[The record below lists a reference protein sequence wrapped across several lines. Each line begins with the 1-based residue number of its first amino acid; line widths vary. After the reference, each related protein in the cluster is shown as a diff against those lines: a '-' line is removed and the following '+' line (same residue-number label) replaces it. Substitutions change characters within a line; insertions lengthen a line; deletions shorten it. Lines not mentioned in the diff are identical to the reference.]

1 MSIKL
6 LFLKTNQYSF
16 YSLSGEESNG
26 TIHGDVA
33 ILVNKTVPHSRIQL
47 NTSLQAIAIRAT
59 YHRTISVC
67 SIYLSPSAKFTSNDL
82 EDLLSQLSPP
92 VLLLGDLN
100 ACSTLW
106 GSSKTDIRGKLVE
119 ELLLK
124 HNLSLLNDGSH
135 TYLQPATGSSSAIDL
150 SISTP
155 S

>member
-6 LFLKTNQYSF
+6 LFLKTIQYSF

-82 EDLLSQLSPP
+82 DLSQLPPP
-92 VLLLGDLN
+92 VLLLGDFS
-100 ACSTLW
+100 AHSTLW
-106 GSSKTDIRGKLVE
+106 GSSKTDVRGKLVE
-119 ELLLK
+119 DLLLK
-124 HNLSLLNDGSH
+124 HNLSLLNDGSLPPAVH
-135 TYLQPATGSSSAIDL
+135 LQ
-150 SISTP
+150 
-155 S
+155 